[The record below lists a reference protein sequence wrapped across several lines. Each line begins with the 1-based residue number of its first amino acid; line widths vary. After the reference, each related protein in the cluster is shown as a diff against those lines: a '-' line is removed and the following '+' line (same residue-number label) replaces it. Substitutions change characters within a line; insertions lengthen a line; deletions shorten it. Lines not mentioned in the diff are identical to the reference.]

1 MFLASFVEKSY
12 LTLKYLALTI
22 LVLTLERTFD
32 LEANL
37 G

>member
-1 MFLASFVEKSY
+1 MFLASFVKKSY
-12 LTLKYLALTI
+12 LTLKYLATI